1 MIFRTRDAR
10 PEDQVYIQDLDLKCF
25 ETPWSSD
32 GWAYAGE
39 HYVIKLATFYGT
51 PIGFATYLHNT
62 EQNVIQFPK
71 VGVKRAYRNK
81 GVARQLVSEA
91 VQFCKQVRA
100 TRIETLVP
108 ETLLRPGEPQD
119 ASQWLS
125 LVGWQATDIVRD
137 FFPCMDQREDAV
149 RFILTP

>member
-1 MIFRTRDAR
+1 MIFRTRDAT

-25 ETPWSSD
+25 EMSWSCD
-32 GWAYAGE
+32 AWAYAGQ
-39 HYVIKLATFYGT
+39 HYIIKLAAYYGT
-51 PIGFATYLHNT
+51 PIGFATYVHNT
-62 EQNVIQFPK
+62 EDNIIQFPK
-71 VGVKRAYRNK
+71 VGVKPSFRNK

-100 TRIETLVP
+100 LRIETLIP

-119 ASQWLS
+119 ASKWLS
-125 LVGWQATDIVRD
+125 KLGWEATGLVRD
-137 FFPCMDQREDAV
+137 FFPCMGQREDAV